1 MKKLIFYISMLFCF
15 ITNAQTKYFYYYNGN
30 KIPLKL
36 DTNSLNII
44 SDDIKSIPTNRLYP
58 PL

>member
-1 MKKLIFYISMLFCF
+1 MLFCF